1 MKEASK
7 KPGNRQAVTSM
18 RKRVERIV
26 ADDKTSRLDEA
37 VMNAKW
43 GDTWDNPFPRM
54 RR

>member
-1 MKEASK
+1 MKGVPK
-7 KPGNRQAVTSM
+7 KPNKRQAIISM

-43 GDTWDNPFPRM
+43 GDSWDNPFSRM